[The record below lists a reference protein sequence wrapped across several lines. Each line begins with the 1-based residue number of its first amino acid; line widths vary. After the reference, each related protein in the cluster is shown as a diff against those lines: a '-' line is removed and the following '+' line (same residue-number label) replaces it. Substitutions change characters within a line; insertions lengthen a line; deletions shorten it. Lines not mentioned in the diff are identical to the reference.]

1 MDIKEARKQIDSI
14 DSVLVTE
21 FEKRLTLIKE
31 IGKYKDEHHLP
42 LIDEERDEIQ
52 VIVENDRLE
61 RRFRFRKVVDL
72 LHVVEDHHDHDDHR
86 DSEEVGAQELAEDIP
101 VEDLESG
108 EAEMRELSFHRG
120 SSVTACGRVWRPSAP
135 SRV

>member
-1 MDIKEARKQIDSI
+1 MTAMKREQSAE
-14 DSVLVTE
+14 LV
-21 FEKRLTLIKE
+21 
-31 IGKYKDEHHLP
+31 
-42 LIDEERDEIQ
+42 DEERDEIQ

-108 EAEMRELSFHRG
+108 KRKCGSFRFIVVRVLQPAAEFGDHLL
-120 SSVTACGRVWRPSAP
+120 A